1 LTYCRICG
9 AQTEENARFCHKCG
23 TPVVIFTPEPPPP
36 ARPVQK
42 NRISLEVIA
51 LVAIVAVAVIVSIF
65 VFSLFYSVNFNQANY
80 SNQTNVNKLSFNF
93 QGDMTNVN
101 VITQN
106 LMGKTI
112 LTTTSAKGLQ
122 YTNSQPLQHKN

>member
-1 LTYCRICG
+1 MTYCRICG

-23 TPVVIFTPEPPPP
+23 TPAVIFTPAPPPP

-42 NRISLEVIA
+42 NRVSLEVIA

-65 VFSLFYSVNFNQANY
+65 VFSLFYSVNFNQAND

-93 QGDMTNVN
+93 QGDLPKVN
-101 VITQN
+101 VLAQN
-106 LMGKTI
+106 LMGKTLLI
-112 LTTTSAKGLQ
+112 TTSAKGLQ